1 MKKSIVVFSIILL
14 LSACA
19 QTPQAARTELY
30 RDISGQGR
38 GDGQLAM
45 AKAYCRNMVNSHVR
59 PYEGPSGTYST
70 SGTGAA
76 LNRAIGN
83 VSSAMSGPNFNDCMI
98 SQGFQL
104 VGYE

>member
-1 MKKSIVVFSIILL
+1 MKKSIIVLSAVLF

-19 QTPQAARTELY
+19 QTTQTARTELY

-45 AKAYCRNMVNSHVR
+45 AKAHCRNMVNSHVR

-76 LNRAIGN
+76 LNSAIGN
-83 VSSAMSGPNFNDCMI
+83 VSSAMSGPNFNECMV